1 MSGALEQAIEKA
13 IAAHVDRLKLLQ
25 VITGTAKEVGE
36 TTCTVVRED
45 APDLTGVRLNAID
58 DSLESYM
65 TVYPKENSSVVV
77 GILEGLKTE
86 AVVLRCSEV
95 ESIKFKVGD
104 NTFVFDSNGL
114 KLNGTEMVSWINKV
128 YNDLQTLKTLLQNSP
143 IAGNGAPA
151 AITFTPT
158 VTKIQ

>member
-45 APDLTGVRLNAID
+45 APDLIDVRLNAID
-58 DSLESYM
+58 ENLESYM
-65 TVYPKENSSVVV
+65 TVYPKENSNVVV
-77 GILEGLKTE
+77 GILEGIKTE

-95 ESIKFKVGD
+95 ESVKFKTGE
-104 NTFVFDSNGL
+104 NTFVFDSSGF
-114 KLNGTEMVSWINKV
+114 KLNGTEVIDWINKA
-128 YNDLQTLKTLLQNSP
+128 YNDMQTLKTLLQNAP

-151 AITFTPT
+151 AIVFAPT
-158 VTKIQ
+158 ITQIQ